1 MEFYEFFEK
10 IVSYIPE
17 GYESI
22 KHVCEAILPWLF
34 GLLTLATCF
43 VGHFMEKVWNFF
55 FFFTLGFIIPLF
67 LLYWIFTPSGF
78 LFWLMVVLC
87 VALGGLCAYYS
98 HHLHKIKLF
107 VTTFFLV
114 YIAVSSYLIGLG
126 KLTAVLLGF
135 IVGILAGILN
145 IRYKYIAV
153 MATTA
158 FSGSMMFWDMIE
170 SRYTINHILVQVLV
184 IVLGVL
190 GLTFQTFIEKEEL
203 KKSYDHVKGSYQKVQ
218 EKSKL
223 TTSKQKTLKK

>member
-67 LLYWIFTPSGF
+67 ILYWIFTPSGF